1 MTDSE
6 ELSKIKEK
14 VDNYFTEALKTKG
27 WTEKDTLEYVIN
39 RPLIENVDSLI
50 CRVTNF
56 SRELE
61 QLKAIEKQYREDSHK
76 AYHDAFEKAKIEIV
90 DKMTKY
96 EAIKLVRDMTI
107 NEIVEME
114 GH

>member
-14 VDNYFTEALKTKG
+14 VDKYFKEARL
-27 WTEKDTLEYVIN
+27 EKDTLEYVIN